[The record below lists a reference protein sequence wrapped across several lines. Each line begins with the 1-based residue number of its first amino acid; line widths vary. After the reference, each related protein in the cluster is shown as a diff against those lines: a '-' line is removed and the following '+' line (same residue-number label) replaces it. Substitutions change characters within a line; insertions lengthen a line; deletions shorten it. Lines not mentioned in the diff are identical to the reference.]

1 LLKHELGRE
10 ALEYVRKRNISEE
23 TIKKFLMGFAPA
35 NSQLIINYLVKK
47 DYKIDELIKTG
58 SFGKNQ
64 YKPGQIYDRFSER
77 LIFPQIDFRD
87 RVVGFSG
94 RILPNNK
101 NQNLAKYINS
111 PETEIYHKSQMFFG
125 LNLARESIKKNNL
138 AIIVEGE
145 FDMISPFQAGIE
157 NVVAI
162 KGTALT
168 EEQLQLIRRYTD
180 TLVLGLD
187 SDYAGNKAM
196 IRSIEVADKM
206 DFEIKVLNLEG
217 KYKDPDEA
225 VNKDIVFFKRK
236 LKEAETIWD
245 FILTSSVNNYG
256 IESPRGKKLVLATVL
271 PFLAKINNL
280 VIRADYLKKVSETIG
295 SSEESVVEEF
305 QKYLNQNKEVGQK
318 LKETNE
324 AKNGD
329 DLREKLEER
338 LMILSLRLKKPK
350 SVISSIEWQTLRFKK
365 IGEIIKKNKKFEAK
379 IIAKKMDP
387 ELVDTFN
394 NLYLK
399 AYEQE
404 GSAEERK
411 KERKKIINQIREL
424 ELKDKIKSLSGII
437 ANLEAS
443 GDDKE
448 IAKVEADYAQTL
460 TKLAMLQRA
469 KS

>member
-1 LLKHELGRE
+1 
-10 ALEYVRKRNISEE
+10 
-23 TIKKFLMGFAPA
+23 
-35 NSQLIINYLVKK
+35 
-47 DYKIDELIKTG
+47 
-58 SFGKNQ
+58 
-64 YKPGQIYDRFSER
+64 
-77 LIFPQIDFRD
+77 
-87 RVVGFSG
+87 
-94 RILPNNK
+94 
-101 NQNLAKYINS
+101 
-111 PETEIYHKSQMFFG
+111 MFFG

-318 LKETNE
+318 LKETNK